1 MEFMKWHGLGND
13 FILLDCR
20 EQNIVLTAGAVVAM
34 CDRHVGIGADGVV
47 RILPPRTSEALAAME
62 IYNAD
67 GTIAEMCGNAL
78 RCVAKMLA
86 RENADTP
93 SLRIDTVAGTL
104 EATLSR
110 MDGEDDVAVRVNMGI
125 PGLRRRDVG
134 IDDDGEAL
142 AQSIPIAVDD
152 SVLPF
157 TGVSMGNPH
166 AVTFVTDIDSV
177 PLERWGPQVETASV
191 FRRQTN
197 AEFVEVVPSGLRMR
211 VWERGVGITKACGTG
226 ACAAMV
232 AAVQN
237 GLAAARAT
245 VLLDGGTLEIEWD
258 GKGYPVYMTGPAV
271 HVYDGVIKSNEGDA

>member
-20 EQNIVLTAGAVVAM
+20 KKNIALTAVAVVAM

-47 RILPPRTSEALAAME
+47 RILPPRTSEAIAAME

-86 RENADTP
+86 PENADAP
-93 SLRIDTVAGTL
+93 SLRIDTSAGTL
-104 EATLSR
+104 EAMLCR
-110 MDGEDDVAVRVNMGI
+110 MNGQDEMAVRVNMGI

-142 AQSIPIAVDD
+142 AQSIPITVDN

-166 AVTFVTDIDSV
+166 AVTFVTDVDSV
-177 PLERWGPQVETASV
+177 PLERWGPQVETAAV
-191 FRRQTN
+191 FRHRTN

-237 GLAAARAT
+237 GLVSTRAT
-245 VLLDGGTLEIEWD
+245 VLLDGGTLAIEW
-258 GKGYPVYMTGPAV
+258 KGNGCPVYMTGPAV
-271 HVYDGVIKSNEGDA
+271 HVYDGIIKGSKGDA